1 MIQIS
6 HLTKK
11 YGEHLAVSDLT
22 LHMEPGKIYG
32 FLGPN
37 GAGKSTTMNVITGYI
52 GAEEGTVKIHGYDIL
67 KQPEEARKCIGY
79 LPELPP
85 LYLEMTVAEY
95 LTFAADLKKLP
106 KEKKRQYIEEV
117 MELTKIADMKNRL
130 IRNLSKGY
138 RQRVGLAQAVLG
150 YPPVIILDE
159 PTVGLDPQ
167 QIIDIRELI
176 KSLGRQHTVILS
188 SHILTEV
195 KEVCEYIFILS
206 KGRLVASDT
215 TENLLSGM
223 SKEQEAR
230 LLLKGGQDAVMRVL
244 QDVQGIASMSVAA
257 DRENGCVR
265 ASLQAEK
272 GEDIREA
279 LFFAFAEA
287 RIPIL
292 EMESGS
298 KSLEQV
304 FLELTAANHT
314 GQESEDTKA
323 EKEDADRQA
332 EENADADRRAEENAD
347 VGRRAEEN
355 ADVDK
360 QAEENADAPGEEN
373 HAGGLK

>member
-95 LTFAADLKKLP
+95 LAFAADLKRLP

-188 SHILTEV
+188 SHILSEV

-244 QDVQGIASMSVAA
+244 REVQGIASMSVAA

-304 FLELTAANHT
+304 FLELTAADHT
-314 GQESEDTKA
+314 GQVLEETKA

-332 EENADADRRAEENAD
+332 EENEDADR
-347 VGRRAEEN
+347 
-355 ADVDK
+355 
-360 QAEENADAPGEEN
+360 QAEEYADAQGEEN